1 MAINM
6 SYSAQKE
13 NYMNIIRSVIKKAL
27 VLGNLV
33 LRPETGYKTGL
44 GCFSLLFNHFR
55 VRSSSLMNLSG
66 FPCHISLLF
75 QKKDSKAS
83 NSYKLQLVLEPP

>member
-13 NYMNIIRSVIKKAL
+13 NYMNVIRSVIKKAF

-33 LRPETGYKTGL
+33 LRPETGYKNL

-55 VRSSSLMNLSG
+55 VRSSSLMNLPG

-75 QKKDSKAS
+75 QNKDSKAS